1 MGTNCSCLR
10 NRNSEKDISIITD
23 DINLIINKTSKLKKD
38 KFLKSLISIQSHIKG
53 FLTRK
58 KLNLQNLQL
67 GKFFPY
73 MEPDLPYQTSLNSK
87 ITNEEIK
94 YLFENYESLN
104 DDIPIV
110 CLKTIEYT
118 NGTQYFGEFN
128 QSNNQKHGRGILK
141 FNNGSTYYGQF
152 KNDKAYGKGKLI
164 FKDLEEYEGDWEDNK
179 ANGYG
184 IYKSNDVI
192 YEGKWK
198 DDRQEGIG
206 TEKWNNGTSYT
217 GEFKLGQKTG
227 KGKFKYIDGANYTG
241 NFLNNQMHGKGIYI
255 WSDGREYNGDWKY
268 NKIEGEGVF
277 KWPDGRRYI
286 GHYKNDK
293 KDGYGIFEWPNGKKY
308 KGFWKNGKQQ
318 GEGESYDP
326 IERKWIKGYWNEGKK
341 DVGPVLISSSSQ
353 EGTNITRNLKHGI
366 NSAIIQ
372 CNNDN

>member
-308 KGFWKNGKQQ
+308 KGFWKNGKKQ

-353 EGTNITRNLKHGI
+353 EGTNVTRNLKHGI